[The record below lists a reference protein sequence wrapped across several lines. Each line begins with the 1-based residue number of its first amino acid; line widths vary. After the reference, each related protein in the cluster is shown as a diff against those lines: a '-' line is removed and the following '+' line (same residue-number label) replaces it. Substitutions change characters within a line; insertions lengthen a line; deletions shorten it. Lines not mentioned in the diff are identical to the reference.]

1 MISTMTQTTTTPNR
15 LSTVV
20 SVMENTLARVRAL
33 NSALTPASAPKTRA
47 MFYARK
53 NGGGYRTARVTCK
66 CEQFGCY
73 APIQP
78 GEVYFD
84 TRETTQWPM
93 AKKLCEQCAEG
104 AI

>member
-1 MISTMTQTTTTPNR
+1 
-15 LSTVV
+15 
-20 SVMENTLARVRAL
+20 
-33 NSALTPASAPKTRA
+33 

-53 NGGGYRTARVTCK
+53 NGGGYRTARTMFK

-78 GEVYFD
+78 GEVYLD
-84 TRETTQWPM
+84 TQEVTTWPM